1 MREGLNKVILIG
13 NLGQDPELKNAGGQD
28 LLKLRIAT
36 TERYKTKATGEWT
49 ERTEWHSVVMG
60 GKRAEPLS
68 HILTKG
74 RAVCIEGSI
83 QYRQYEAKDG
93 TTRYATDI
101 RAHNLILL
109 GGKPQRE
116 TRDMSGGGG
125 FNDFPPDD
133 FGDDDVPF

>member
-1 MREGLNKVILIG
+1 MKEGLNKVILIG

-36 TERYKTKATGEWT
+36 TERYKAKTGEWT
-49 ERTEWHSVVMG
+49 ERTEWHSVVMW

-68 HILTKG
+68 RILEKG
-74 RAVCIEGSI
+74 RAVYIEGSI

-93 TTRYATDI
+93 STRYATDI

-109 GGKPQRE
+109 GGGKPQRE
-116 TRDMSGGGG
+116 TRDMSGGG
-125 FNDFPPDD
+125 FNDFTPDD
-133 FGDDDVPF
+133 FGNDDIPF